1 MSLTHYKKTFSVLRA
16 AAWGFVRSPGFLHAI
31 LAALI
36 TLIVGTFFALVYLGP
51 WGNAAVCVAL
61 MYVMRER
68 RQSEE
73 HFGSNRIMLWRWKP
87 RAGRDIAW
95 PALAAASVAILI
107 EVIVRYVT

>member
-16 AAWGFVRSPGFLHAI
+16 AAWGFARSPGFLHAI

-51 WGNAAVCVAL
+51 WGNAAVCAFL

-68 RQSEE
+68 AQSEIAYR
-73 HFGSNRIMLWRWKP
+73 NKLIPLWTWLP
-87 RAGRDIAW
+87 RSYRDFLWAGVGG
-95 PALAAASVAILI
+95 ALVAVIIELI
-107 EVIVRYVT
+107 W

>member
-1 MSLTHYKKTFSVLRA
+1 MIHIKQAFAIWRA
-16 AAWGFVRSPGFLHAI
+16 AIWDFVRSPGFLHAV

-51 WGNAAVCVAL
+51 WGNAAVCAFL

-73 HFGSNRIMLWRWKP
+73 HFGGNRISLWKWKP
-87 RAGRDIAW
+87 RSYRDFLWAGVGGGLV
-95 PALAAASVAILI
+95 ALAI
-107 EVIVRYVT
+107 ELAF